1 MLYYYNVS
9 VPNLLLS
16 HIKGT
21 DRQERVK
28 CKIFQR
34 YWQAH
39 ISLFRFCDF
48 TSFFNKNYLWHSDV
62 CVSFQDTLFPYVKDN
77 VEAYLKENF
86 SQDDVKAVVAQLRE
100 QAIEDVK
107 SEVDGAVAIADEVI
121 FCLSNLFNM

>member
-1 MLYYYNVS
+1 M
-9 VPNLLLS
+9 
-16 HIKGT
+16 
-21 DRQERVK
+21 
-28 CKIFQR
+28 
-34 YWQAH
+34 
-39 ISLFRFCDF
+39 RFY
-48 TSFFNKNYLWHSDV
+48 FNKNYLWHSDI

-121 FCLSNLFNM
+121 FLSFKSI